1 MCHRGRWSGLGE
13 ATVATAVIVFLLG
26 LSLGS
31 FLNVVIHRLPRG
43 ESTAFP
49 PSRCPGCGRRLGAR
63 ELIPVVSFLVQG
75 GRCRGCGQPI
85 SWRYPV
91 VELLGGVLLLGVYAR
106 YRDLALVVFYGL
118 FAGILLAAT
127 FIDLAHRIIPNRL
140 LAAGLAGGVAL
151 FAWARPMPIWAAA
164 AGLLLAGAVMLILA
178 VVSRGGMGGG
188 DVKLAAVAGFFLGPG
203 PAMLALFLAFVAGGA
218 AGLVLLLT
226 KMKGRKD
233 FIPFGPYIALGA
245 VAALLWG
252 QPILEWYS
260 GRF

>member
-1 MCHRGRWSGLGE
+1 MGE
-13 ATVATAVIVFLLG
+13 ATATAVLMFLLG
-26 LSLGS
+26 LAGGS

-43 ESTAFP
+43 ESVAFP

-63 ELIPVVSFLVQG
+63 ELVPVLSFLAQG

-106 YRDLALVVFYGL
+106 YLDPADVAFYGV
-118 FAGILLAAT
+118 FAGMLLAAT

-140 LAAGLAGGVAL
+140 LAVGLAGGVAL
-151 FAWARPMPIWAAA
+151 FPWARPMPIWTAV
-164 AGLLLAGAVMLILA
+164 AGLGLAGIVMLILA
-178 VVSRGGMGGG
+178 LASRGGMGGG

-203 PAMLALFLAFVAGGA
+203 PAMMALFLAFVAGGA
-218 AGLVLLLT
+218 VGLILLLT
-226 KMKGRKD
+226 KRKGRKD
-233 FIPFGPYIALGA
+233 FIPFGPYIALGS
-245 VAALLWG
+245 VVALLWG
-252 QPILEWYS
+252 QPVVEWYI